1 MVWNATLAAYVVAD
15 RGVFNGTSVAK
26 NGSGPYMA
34 VMIDRRVLV
43 SALALA
49 AAASP
54 AAAGVSA
61 SPWVRDTKSAVRLIR
76 GGFDGTAHRAG
87 VHITLDPGTKTYWRT
102 PGDSGV
108 PPTFDWAS
116 SDNVAD
122 VALSWPAPLRFPDGG
137 GYSIG
142 YKASVVFPVRVTPRD
157 PRRPVR
163 LVLKLDYAV
172 CDQICIPAK
181 GEGTLVISAAP
192 ADPAIESLLAGFEA
206 RVPRPVVDG
215 LGLSIS
221 AVERGGEHPVVTL
234 AARVDEGA
242 RADLFVEGPDA
253 RWVLPLPEILDTSGA
268 QRRFRLVMDGAPRG
282 VEPLGQ
288 VLTFTLV
295 SGDRALEAKLKPE

>member
-54 AAAGVSA
+54 AAAGVSV

-221 AVERGGEHPVVTL
+221 AVERGGENPVVTL

>member
-1 MVWNATLAAYVVAD
+1 MVWNATCAAHVVPH

-26 NGSGPYMA
+26 DGSGPYMTD
-34 VMIDRRVLV
+34 MIDRRVFV

-54 AAAGVSA
+54 AVAGASA

-76 GGFDGTAHRAG
+76 GGFDGTVHRAG
-87 VHITLDPGTKTYWRT
+87 VQITLDPGTKTYWRT

-108 PPTFDWAS
+108 PPTFDWSA

-122 VALSWPAPLRFPDGG
+122 VTLSWPAPLRFPDGG

-142 YKASVVFPVRVTPRD
+142 YKTSVVFPVRVTPRD
-157 PRRPVR
+157 PRRQVR

-181 GEGTLVISAAP
+181 GAGSLVLSGRP
-192 ADPAIESLLAGFEA
+192 ADPELASLLAGFEA
-206 RVPRPVVDG
+206 RVPRPAVDG
-215 LGLSIS
+215 LGLSIAS
-221 AVERGGEHPVVTL
+221 VERGGEHPVVTVV
-234 AARVDEGA
+234 ARVDPAAG
-242 RADLFVEGPDA
+242 ADLFVEGPDA
-253 RWVLPLPEILDTSGA
+253 RWVLPLPEPMDTTGTE
-268 QRRFRLVMDGAPRG
+268 RRFRLVMDGNPRG

-288 VLTFTLV
+288 ILTFTLV
-295 SGDRALEAKLKPE
+295 SGDRALEAKLTPE

>member
-1 MVWNATLAAYVVAD
+1 MAKTGSAA
-15 RGVFNGTSVAK
+15 
-26 NGSGPYMA
+26 YMA
-34 VMIDRRVLV
+34 VMIDRRLFV
-43 SALALA
+43 SVLALA

-54 AAAGVSA
+54 AVARPSA
-61 SPWVRDTKSAVRLIR
+61 SPWARDTKSAVRLIR
-76 GGFDGTAHRAG
+76 GSFDGTVHRAG
-87 VHITLDPGTKTYWRT
+87 VQITLDPGTKTYWRT

-108 PPTFDWAS
+108 PPTFDWVA

-142 YKASVVFPVRVTPRD
+142 YKTSVIFPLLVTPRD

-181 GEGTLVISAAP
+181 GEGSLVLSSAP
-192 ADPAIESLLAGFEA
+192 ADPAMESLLAGFEA

-215 LGLSIS
+215 LGLTIA
-221 AVERGGEHPVVTL
+221 AVERSGEHPVVTL
-234 AARVDEGA
+234 AARVNPAA
-242 RADLFVEGPDA
+242 RSDLFVEGPDA
-253 RWVLPLPEILDTSGA
+253 RWVLPLPEVLDESGA
-268 QRRFRLVMDGAPRG
+268 ERRFRLVMDGVPRG

-288 VLTFTLV
+288 MLTFTLV
-295 SGDRALEAKLKPE
+295 SGDRALEARLKPE